1 MKDFNGQTIIVTG
14 GGKGIGRGITT
25 AFAKAGAHVVIC
37 GRSAPETFDQEIADC
52 IHFIENLLI
61 LLRVLDIRLRP

>member
-25 AFAKAGAHVVIC
+25 AFAKAGAHVAIC

-52 IHFIENLLI
+52 IHFIE
-61 LLRVLDIRLRP
+61 LDIR